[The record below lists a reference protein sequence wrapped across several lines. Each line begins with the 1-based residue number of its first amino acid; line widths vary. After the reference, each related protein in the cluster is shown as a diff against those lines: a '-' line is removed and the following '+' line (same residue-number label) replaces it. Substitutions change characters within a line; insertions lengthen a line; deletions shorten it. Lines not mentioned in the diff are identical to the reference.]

1 MNIAATAQPTNAGIT
16 DTLLRDLLTT
26 QNDLDVLLQKITQLD
41 TPLQN
46 TINISNVSKDISE
59 NLSTLDDS
67 LNATKAVLLAFS
79 ALPVVGSACSTAKTV
94 VSTLRDAVHPVR
106 IKANQFEA
114 KVKPVRDKLQSLQE
128 KVDKLI
134 KTLTTIQTTSKQM
147 HDAVD
152 SVNQCVIGK
161 NNPGN
166 LRQPLDSF
174 STGVD
179 TGVQELNRVL
189 EATIQL
195 SDKIT
200 SVLKQLEDTLSFI
213 KSVGSDINA
222 VMNKLDVLNQMLK
235 PINSALNHKISI
247 TYSYKVKVNS
257 GNWYKPWEW
266 QWKKQNFSF
275 TVQQIIDGI
284 DTGFDELNDQ
294 FMKLAKEALDSVNVD
309 FPKLPSIPGL
319 NQLNKKFDDLM
330 TPLTQVIGQID
341 SFEKQVDNIFER
353 MQALEVSLSKF
364 DVTCQ

>member
-1 MNIAATAQPTNAGIT
+1 MNIAATAETTNTGIT
-16 DTLLRDLLTT
+16 DILLRDLVTT
-26 QNDLDVLLQKITQLD
+26 QKDIDALLPKITQLD
-41 TPLQN
+41 TTIQN

-94 VSTLRDAVHPVR
+94 VSTLQNSVHPVR
-106 IKANQFEA
+106 VKANQFEA

-134 KTLTTIQTTSKQM
+134 KTLKTLKTTANQM

-152 SVNQCVIGK
+152 SVNQCVISK
-161 NNPGN
+161 DNPNN

-174 STGVD
+174 STSVD
-179 TGVQELNRVL
+179 AGVQELNSVL
-189 EATIQL
+189 ESTIQL
-195 SDKIT
+195 SEKIA

-213 KSVGSDINA
+213 KTIGDDVNA

-235 PINSALNHKISI
+235 PINSALNHKIYI
-247 TYSYKVKVNS
+247 TYSYKVKVKS
-257 GNWYKPWEW
+257 SNWYKPWEW
-266 QWKKQNFSF
+266 SWKKQSFSF
-275 TVQQIIDGI
+275 TVQEIIDGI

-294 FMKLAKEALDSVNVD
+294 FMKLAKEALDSINVD

-330 TPLTQVIGQID
+330 TPLTQVIGQIN
-341 SFEKQVDNIFER
+341 SFETQVDNIFER

-364 DVTCQ
+364 DVACQ

>member
-1 MNIAATAQPTNAGIT
+1 MNIATIAETTNTGIT
-16 DTLLRDLLTT
+16 DILLRDLVTT
-26 QNDLDVLLQKITQLD
+26 QKDIDVLLPKITQLD
-41 TPLQN
+41 TTLQN

-94 VSTLRDAVHPVR
+94 VSTLQNSVHPVR
-106 IKANQFEA
+106 VKANQFEA

-134 KTLTTIQTTSKQM
+134 KTLKTLKKTVKQM
-147 HDAVD
+147 YDAVD
-152 SVNQCVIGK
+152 SVNQCVISK
-161 NNPGN
+161 DNPDD

-174 STGVD
+174 SAGVD
-179 TGVQELNRVL
+179 AGVQELNRVL

-195 SDKIT
+195 SEKIA
-200 SVLKQLEDTLSFI
+200 SVLKQLEETLSFV
-213 KSVGSDINA
+213 KSVGDDINA
-222 VMNKLDVLNQMLK
+222 AMNKLDVLNQMLK

-247 TYSYKVKVNS
+247 TYSFKVKVNS
-257 GNWYKPWEW
+257 SNWYAPWDW

-284 DTGFDELNDQ
+284 NTGFDEVNDQ
-294 FMKLAKEALDSVNVD
+294 FMKLAKETLDSINVD

-319 NQLNKKFDDLM
+319 NQLNKKFDELM

-341 SFEKQVDNIFER
+341 SFEKQVDQVFER

-364 DVTCQ
+364 NVTCQ